1 MTLVLPRRTML
12 RALGG
17 VAIGL
22 PVLECMLN
30 RNGDA
35 YAQSGGLPLRYA
47 IVFAGQAIGGDEWE
61 EDKSQVAGT
70 RITQTGDFIVPAETG
85 RGYTPTTPL
94 KPLADLG
101 LMGDF
106 SLVSGLKIPFNTSSV
121 DAADVPLGGAFRD
134 FHGGGAGPLLCGTR
148 STSAS
153 FTCRSA
159 TSDQVLAGESTGT
172 TLASLVVRAQP
183 VWYLSGSEF
192 AGRQYISYKGD
203 GKPVDAQVSPLI
215 VYKSLFDGFTPGTSA
230 GDAQHDFD
238 TRARTSVLSLI
249 LAKRDKLIARVGAAD
264 KARLEQHFDEIRD
277 LETRLGAMPVGGGMA
292 CQKPTQPGDDPAVG
306 GDNAGAT
313 SSEIATN
320 TGYSDEDTRAR
331 LLADLVHMA
340 FVCDLTRVATLQI
353 TSFQSHMNVYPI
365 TEKLGLPVR
374 ADLHECGHNGDENN
388 RGTLPVSTCLAWHL
402 SHYAYLLDKM
412 KKTTEGAGTLLDNSA
427 VIFMPEAGHGV
438 QLNDG
443 TSINQTHSVEKMVLL
458 LAGRAGGLAPG
469 SHLATGGA
477 HHPAQVLLSAMQA
490 VGHTGDTLGEVSGT
504 VPELF
509 G

>member
-1 MTLVLPRRTML
+1 MTFVLPRRTFL

-17 VAIGL
+17 LGVGL

-35 YAQSGGLPLRYA
+35 YAQSGALPLRYA
-47 IVFAGQAIGGDEWE
+47 IVFAGQSIGGDEWE

-70 RITQTGDFIVPAETG
+70 RITQAGDFIVPAQTG
-85 RGYTPTTPL
+85 SGYTPTTPL
-94 KPLADLG
+94 KPLVDLG

-106 SLVSGLKIPFNTSSV
+106 SLVSGLSIPFSASST
-121 DAADVPLGGAFRD
+121 DAADVPAGGAFRD

-159 TSDQVLAGESTGT
+159 TSDQILAAAGSGT

-192 AGRQYISYKGD
+192 AGRQYISYQSA

-215 VYKSLFDGFTPGTSA
+215 VYKSLFDGFTPGTTA

-238 TRARTSVLSLI
+238 MRARTSVLSLI
-249 LAKRDKLIARVGAAD
+249 LDKRDKLLARVGAAD
-264 KARLEQHFDEIRD
+264 KARLEQHFDELRD
-277 LETRLGAMPVGGGMA
+277 LENRIGAMPTSGSGA
-292 CQKPTQPGDDPAVG
+292 CQKPTQPGDDPPVG
-306 GDNAGAT
+306 GNNAGAT
-313 SSEIATN
+313 STEIATN

-365 TEKLGLPVR
+365 TEALGLPVR

-388 RGTLPVSTCLAWHL
+388 RGTLPVSTCLEWHL

-443 TSINQTHSVEKMVLL
+443 VSINQTHSVDKMVLL
-458 LAGRAGGLAPG
+458 VGGRAGGLTPG
-469 SHLATGGA
+469 SHIATA
-477 HHPAQVLLSAMQA
+477 AKHHPAQVLLSAMQA
-490 VGHTGDTLGEVSGT
+490 VGYTGDTLGEVTGT